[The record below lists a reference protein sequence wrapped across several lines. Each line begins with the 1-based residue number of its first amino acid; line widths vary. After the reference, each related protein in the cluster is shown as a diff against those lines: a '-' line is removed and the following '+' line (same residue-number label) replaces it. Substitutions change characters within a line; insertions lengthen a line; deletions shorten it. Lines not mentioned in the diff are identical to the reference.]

1 MIVINE
7 SNDASIKEVFKCNAR
22 ASTFKKFH
30 NHTMFINETDDNIA
44 QAVQISVLNNATSDL
59 NK

>member
-1 MIVINE
+1 M

-44 QAVQISVLNNATSDL
+44 QAVQISILNNVTSDL